1 MRTTRLL
8 AALTLFVVP
17 RGELSAQDV
26 EALGARYGTRPP
38 AAYYQEMERDTN
50 AFRFRRGR
58 AQRIGA
64 EPSRGALF
72 RGNGVLG
79 PQMALGPR
87 PNPVVGT
94 FRIPVLLGLFNDSP
108 ATPPF
113 TSAQVD
119 AAYFA
124 DAPGTVRAYYDEVSM
139 GQLTLLGE
147 LSGWSRAALTQAAV
161 TGGESALVS
170 AQFGAGGIGNFI
182 YQLLELQ
189 TGVNWGNYDNDG
201 PDGIPNSGDDDGYVD
216 ALAVIHPTRGD
227 ECGGSGDRIW
237 AHKWNL
243 SSALLG
249 TTFTTTTP
257 AAGGGFIIVDDYFVQ
272 GVESCSGGGLN
283 EIGVFTHETGHS
295 FGLPDLYDTE
305 PLNGSHAGV
314 GSWDL
319 MASGTWGCND
329 ASPSV
334 PCHMGAW
341 TKAMLGWVN
350 VTTLTDGADLG
361 TLTLPPVET
370 TGTVFRV
377 DANDGSGEYF
387 LLENRQRFGSDLTLL
402 AEGLLIWQI
411 DPDWVLGRWAANIVN
426 ADAHRGVWLR
436 QADGLDDLGRSARP
450 RGDSGDPFPYL
461 GGMPNREFHAGSS
474 PAALSFQG
482 TATGLT
488 IVDIQTIGDDVEFR
502 LLTRR
507 STVSLSA
514 LGASG
519 SSTLF
524 TVDGV
529 SIDPASSFFDAAPFE
544 GRLVEAAAGDVT
556 SPGVR
561 TPFVDWTDDASASRS
576 RPFVTPMADTTLVA
590 SYSGQQVQISV
601 PMTGGVGGVEPGT
614 IQSTPSSPDLWFDD
628 GQSLTVEALPR
639 SGFAFL
645 GWSGAFAGQPNPTT
659 LTLNGPVFAGADFL
673 LTYGITSVTVD
684 LSAAS
689 DQDLQFA
696 VVNGVP
702 PIAWSQVLGVLP
714 EGLRL
719 SGSGR
724 VTGSALETGQFTLT
738 LEARDATG
746 LTAQGT
752 VTLDV
757 AEPQIP
763 LQRAAAFFL
772 LTAPSLSP
780 AEMAYLDRVG
790 NAELGYDL
798 GDFRSWV
805 LANPGLPLSSYM
817 SHSGGTRTILL
828 PITPGQ
834 REEQR

>member
-1 MRTTRLL
+1 MLL
-8 AALTLFVVP
+8 
-17 RGELSAQDV
+17 RG
-26 EALGARYGTRPP
+26 G
-38 AAYYQEMERDTN
+38 
-50 AFRFRRGR
+50 
-58 AQRIGA
+58 
-64 EPSRGALF
+64 
-72 RGNGVLG
+72 GVLG
-79 PQMALGPR
+79 PQLALGPR
-87 PNPVVGT
+87 PNPVVGS
-94 FRIPVLLGLFNDSP
+94 FRVPVLLGLFSDSP

-113 TSAQVD
+113 TSAQVY
-119 AAYFA
+119 AGYFA

-147 LSGWSRAALTQAAV
+147 LSDWSRAGLTQAEV

-170 AQFGAGGIGNFI
+170 ASFGSGGIGNFI
-182 YQLLELQ
+182 YQLLEFQ
-189 TGVNWGNYDNDG
+189 TSVDWGLYDNDG

-249 TTFTTTTP
+249 TTFTTSTP

-305 PLNGSHAGV
+305 PLDGTHAGV

-329 ASPSV
+329 DVPEM

-341 TKAMLGWVN
+341 TKAMLGWVS
-350 VTTLTDGADLG
+350 VTTLADGADLG
-361 TLTLPPVET
+361 TLVLPPVET

-387 LLENRQRFGSDLTLL
+387 LLENRQRIGLDATLF
-402 AEGLLIWQI
+402 AEGLLIWHI

-426 ADAHRGVWLR
+426 GAAHRGVWLR
-436 QADGLDDLGRSARP
+436 QADGQDDLGNSRLP
-450 RGDSGDPFPYL
+450 RGDSGDPFPGSSL
-461 GGMPNREFHAGSS
+461 NTEFHAASS
-474 PAALSFQG
+474 PAALSYQG
-482 TATGLT
+482 GATGLT
-488 IVDIQTIGDDVEFR
+488 IVDIQTVADDVEFR

-507 STVSLSA
+507 TTVSL
-514 LGASG
+514 GTTGTIG
-519 SSTLF
+519 SSSF
-524 TVDGV
+524 FNVDGV
-529 SIDPASSFFDAAPFE
+529 SIDPASSFFDSAPFE
-544 GRLVEAAAGDVT
+544 GHLLEAAPGDVT
-556 SPGVR
+556 SPGIR
-561 TPFVDWTDDASASRS
+561 TPFVAWTDDASATRN
-576 RPFVTPMADTTLVA
+576 RTFTTPLVDSMLVA
-590 SYSGQQVQISV
+590 SYSGQQVQLSI
-601 PMTGGVGGVEPGT
+601 PMTGGVGGIQPGA
-614 IQSTPSSPDLWFDD
+614 IESTPASPDLWFDD
-628 GQSLTVEALPR
+628 GQSLTVQALPR

-673 LTYGITSVTVD
+673 LTYGVASVTVD
-684 LSAAS
+684 LPAAT
-689 DQDLQFA
+689 DQDLQFE

-702 PIAWSQVLGVLP
+702 PITWSQVLGTLP

-724 VTGSALETGQFTLT
+724 VTGSALETGLFTLT

-746 LTAQGT
+746 LSAQGT

-772 LTAPSLSP
+772 LTAPSLTP

-817 SHSGGTRTILL
+817 SRTGGPRTILL
-828 PITPGQ
+828 PITPGE
-834 REEQR
+834 REEGR